1 MEVLYSEAEIIRRIA
16 EMGREIA
23 RFYAGKP
30 LTLIVLMNGGAFFG
44 ADLARAI
51 DLPLRFDSMRAA
63 SYVADARGAVR
74 LETAPKLDPRGREI
88 LLADDVFDSGK
99 TMEFCRKNLLGRG
112 ALGVRCAVLIDKR
125 VPGRGSRPDWAGFA
139 APDRYLVGYG
149 MDSCEEYRNLRFVGM
164 V

>member
-1 MEVLYSEAEIIRRIA
+1 MEVLYSEAEITRRIA

-63 SYVADARGAVR
+63 SYVADARGAV
-74 LETAPKLDPRGREI
+74 
-88 LLADDVFDSGK
+88 LA
-99 TMEFCRKNLLGRG
+99 
-112 ALGVRCAVLIDKR
+112 RCAVLCGGTVADGRPTVGAVVWPGSKSP
-125 VPGRGSRPDWAGFA
+125 PGRMPDGWTHRPW
-139 APDRYLVGYG
+139 PVSY
-149 MDSCEEYRNLRFVGM
+149 
-164 V
+164 